1 MKTRFSTIDLMAALH
16 EVRGFT
22 GLRVSNVSTFCFI
35 CLYCNF
41 YHFYL
46 FGILKFEIFQPY
58 FLTNTLNYCSS
69 KIKKIQIY
77 DFSSL
82 RGCLFWVIFILKT
95 ILISDLRFQSEG
107 ILDPTAKAGN
117 QSDHSLGIGPA
128 SSPDRAKLGQ
138 VAVSLFVL
146 DEAQKTRQG
155 LTVDFVF
162 DISHLFFIFQLHG
175 LSADR
180 RRPYRWSAIR
190 GRREGRSRHFGT
202 LWSVFK
208 NFILFKALF
217 VFSEETSF
225 SAITNSWFWIF
236 CDRELTRTMM
246 SSSGLTKS
254 RFLFNLNTSIFKE
267 NDQIGRK
274 QSDFLFRI
282 IIIFR
287 SLNSLCKVYGFL

>member
-82 RGCLFWVIFILKT
+82 RGCRFWVIFILKT

-138 VAVSLFVL
+138 VAISLFVL
-146 DEAQKTRQG
+146 DEAQETRQG

-162 DISHLFFIFQLHG
+162 NISHFLSSSFTGCRQIGVDRIVDLQFGEDERAVHVILELYDRYLKILFCLKLFLYFQRKHPSL
-175 LSADR
+175 
-180 RRPYRWSAIR
+180 
-190 GRREGRSRHFGT
+190 RSR
-202 LWSVFK
+202 
-208 NFILFKALF
+208 IRD
-217 VFSEETSF
+217 SEYFAT
-225 SAITNSWFWIF
+225 
-236 CDRELTRTMM
+236 
-246 SSSGLTKS
+246 
-254 RFLFNLNTSIFKE
+254 E
-267 NDQIGRK
+267 NWQG
-274 QSDFLFRI
+274 QWCQAAS
-282 IIIFR
+282 
-287 SLNSLCKVYGFL
+287 